1 MEGYLLDEDD
11 LFYSLPEEDVDDV
24 AEFDVLLEDC
34 DEDFEEER
42 QTISPAP
49 STSKA
54 KGKGRKKSGKQS
66 APSAPRLPCPH
77 CTKTYANERTLKT
90 HLNSVALQGL
100 FQ

>member
-1 MEGYLLDEDD
+1 MEGYLLDDDD

-54 KGKGRKKSGKQS
+54 KGKGRKNLESNQPLRPLVSPVLIVRKRMLMRG
-66 APSAPRLPCPH
+66 H
-77 CTKTYANERTLKT
+77 
-90 HLNSVALQGL
+90 
-100 FQ
+100 